1 MSDST
6 IDDAIRLLEVG
17 KGNPDRLK
25 QIIKS
30 FETRSLI
37 PLHDRRYVEAL
48 VAQYLT
54 PRHRVTIKKIEPIR
68 KQKTDYPRIR
78 KPAPPTFDP
87 QTDNDPS
94 EKLVKGFDDN
104 LVAKEG
110 LLAHDRDKAFDPQTD
125 NDPSENKVKITEL
138 NVEKNEGESC
148 VECDAINPSGN
159 NFCNECGSPL
169 QQTQK
174 VESTSEIS
182 KVETE
187 FEKYEREYLERQSGV
202 KTDSESQEPSLEE
215 EFVEY
220 IESEKP
226 SRHKK
231 SNVKFIGIGVGI
243 VAILIIAG
251 GAAFMATNM
260 DLSSSSRVEDR
271 ATCDNKL
278 MLVSSTKI
286 PGFPNPEKD
295 LQYYLDRYNNE
306 PSYADWFNRNFS
318 GQTIEEVLVIP
329 SSGPAQT
336 KIPGFPDPEKDLQY
350 YLDRYNN
357 EPSYA
362 DWFNRNFSGQTIQD
376 VIC

>member
-25 QIIKS
+25 QIIES

-37 PLHDRRYVEAL
+37 PIQDRRYVEAL

-78 KPAPPTFDP
+78 KPAPP
-87 QTDNDPS
+87 
-94 EKLVKGFDDN
+94 
-104 LVAKEG
+104 
-110 LLAHDRDKAFDPQTD
+110 AFDPQTD
-125 NDPSENKVKITEL
+125 NDSSENKVKITEL
-138 NVEKNEGESC
+138 NVEKNKGESC
-148 VECDAINPSGN
+148 VECGALNPDGN
-159 NFCNECGSPL
+159 NFCNECGSPI

-174 VESTSEIS
+174 VENTSEAG

-202 KTDSESQEPSLEE
+202 KTDSDSQEPILEE
-215 EFVEY
+215 ESVEY
-220 IESEKP
+220 IQAEKP
-226 SRHKK
+226 SLHKK
-231 SNVKFIGIGVGI
+231 SNVKFIGIGIGI

-260 DLSSSSRVEDR
+260 DLSSSSQVKDR

-306 PSYADWFNRNFS
+306 PSYADWFNRNFP

-329 SSGPAQT
+329 SSGPDQT

-362 DWFNRNFSGQTIQD
+362 DWFNRNFPGQTIQN
-376 VIC
+376 VVC